1 MAITFTSRS
10 RIESLNKLAE
20 GGEATIYEY
29 DSKRVLKIFEP
40 NVDLARKEQKV
51 HYFTNKYSKEQPK
64 NLQINSNR

>member
-29 DSKRVLKIFEP
+29 DSKRVIKIFKP
-40 NVDLARKEQKV
+40 NVDLARKECHWPGRSSYCK
-51 HYFTNKYSKEQPK
+51 
-64 NLQINSNR
+64 R